1 MTASDIREEAIPM
14 DQNIREENE
23 KKKAYLRRYLD
34 AKRKQEAVEREIDE
48 LRLDK
53 MFPGSPVQD
62 GMPKGPGGG
71 DLSGYA
77 EKLDELDRELRE
89 LVEKKIAVRLE
100 ISRKIE
106 EMPDETESLLLR
118 LRYIRGMKW
127 EAIATEMN
135 YTYHHVIKLHGKALN
150 NFKVD
155 TQ

>member
-1 MTASDIREEAIPM
+1 MEIK
-14 DQNIREENE
+14 EENE

-34 AKRKQEAVEREIDE
+34 AKRKQEAIEREIEE
-48 LRLDK
+48 LRLAK

-62 GMPKGPGGG
+62 GMPKGSGGG

-77 EKLDELDRELRE
+77 EKLDELDRELHD
-89 LVEKKIAVRLE
+89 LVEQKIAIRLE

-106 EMPDETESLLLR
+106 AMSNETESLLLR
-118 LRYIRGMKW
+118 LRYIQGMKW
-127 EAIATEMN
+127 EAIATDMD
-135 YTYHHVIKLHGKALN
+135 YTYHHVIKLHGKALK